1 MTAGPPAAPHAG
13 ISARTQG
20 SLIQCRACRYRG
32 LQVNQDVHSFID
44 DAWPRNPLEER
55 RVRYWRAAGR
65 TTLFMLLGFSGLQY
79 YFFDVYLTI
88 MAMPKV
94 TLLAALP

>member
-13 ISARTQG
+13 
-20 SLIQCRACRYRG
+20 SLIQCNFRYRG
-32 LQVNQDVHSFID
+32 LQVNQDVHGFID

-65 TTLFMLLGFSGLQY
+65 TTLFVLLGFSGLQY

-88 MAMPKV
+88 MAMPKL